1 MSFEGFLGREL
12 QHDEVGPLVGR
23 GLGAWS
29 DPKLA
34 AIFTR
39 QYLVRYGHRND
50 IEMHDTTAR
59 AWSDD
64 WEDRTKASA
73 FIAEIARIWN
83 AAVSLGEDEHRDY

>member
-1 MSFEGFLGREL
+1 M
-12 QHDEVGPLVGR
+12 VGR
-23 GLGAWS
+23 GLGTWS

-39 QYLVRYGHRND
+39 QYLVRYRHGND
-50 IEMHDTTAR
+50 IDMHDTTAR

-64 WEDRTKASA
+64 WEDRAKASA

-83 AAVSLGEDEHRDY
+83 AAVSLGEDDQQDY

>member
-1 MSFEGFLGREL
+1 MIIEL
-12 QHDEVGPLVGR
+12 EHSEAGPLVGR
-23 GLGAWS
+23 GLGTWS

-39 QYLVRYGHRND
+39 QYLVRYRHGND
-50 IEMHDTTAR
+50 IDMHDTTAR

-64 WEDRTKASA
+64 WEDRAKASA

-83 AAVSLGEDEHRDY
+83 AAVSLGEEDEHRDY